1 MLQDAVPIKRLI
13 VAAKF
18 QVWHVLKGYVAAL
31 TAAMVK
37 PTGTTST
44 PQAPQATTG
53 TSYMAYSNVLQPLK
67 VIQAEEEEVQKG
79 EAQAA

>member
-44 PQAPQATTG
+44 PQATTG